1 MKKQLRMATAMVA
14 GTMLLAACG
23 SGDMK
28 GFKQTD
34 EGLYYRF
41 EQQCK
46 DSLQVQEGDVLVG
59 EMTIRLDST
68 VLRSNVGRTER
79 LMPAIPM
86 YDGVLHEG
94 LLMMHKGDRAIFAIE
109 ADSMA
114 KFMQPNQMPPM
125 YEQGKGMKFYYEVN
139 LQDIVTREEFA
150 EEQANYQKEMEQAR
164 AEEPELIAAYVKEH
178 GVKAQPNAKGLYV
191 IVNKKG
197 NGPTVAVGR
206 EVTISYTGRL
216 LDGTIFDSSNETDCA
231 AASMPCHE
239 PLTYVVGQMSLIPG
253 WEEGVMG
260 QPAGS
265 KLQLIIPSAM
275 GYGPQGAGQQIPPYS
290 PLVFDI
296 EILSVK

>member
-1 MKKQLRMATAMVA
+1 MKKQVRMATMMVA

-28 GFKQTD
+28 GYKQTD

-41 EQQCK
+41 EHQCK
-46 DSLQVQEGDVLVG
+46 DSVQVQEGDVLVG

-68 VLRSNVGRTER
+68 VLRSNVGQTER

-94 LLMMHKGDRAIFAIE
+94 ILMMHKGDRAIFAIE

-114 KFMQPNQMPPM
+114 KFMQPDQMPRM
-125 YEQGKGMKFYYEVN
+125 YEQGKGMKFYYEIN

-150 EEQANYQKEMEQAR
+150 EEQANYQREMEKAR
-164 AEEPELIAAYVKEH
+164 DREPELIANYVKEH
-178 GVKAQPNAKGLYV
+178 NIKAQPNAKGLYV

-197 NGPTVAVGR
+197 KGQPVAVGR

-216 LDGTIFDSSNETDCA
+216 IDGTIFDSSNEDDCKA
-231 AASMPCHE
+231 AGMQCHE
-239 PLTYVVGQMSLIPG
+239 PLQYVVGQMGLIPG
-253 WEEGVMG
+253 WDEGVMG
-260 QPAGS
+260 QPEGS
-265 KLQLIIPSAM
+265 NLQLIIPSAM
-275 GYGPQGAGQQIPPYS
+275 GYGPQGYAQAIPPYS

-296 EILSVK
+296 EIVSVK